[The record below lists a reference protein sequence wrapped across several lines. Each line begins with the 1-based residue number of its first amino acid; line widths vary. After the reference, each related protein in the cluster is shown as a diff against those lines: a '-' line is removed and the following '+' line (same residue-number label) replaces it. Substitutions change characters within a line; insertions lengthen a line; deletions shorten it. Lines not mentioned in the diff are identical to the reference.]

1 MDRYYF
7 KQQWKFW
14 LIAFAFS
21 IGTLSVLYTNFVV
34 NKIKIDEQKRAKLWS
49 EALKYEFSTDD
60 GEFLNFLSD
69 ILEEHTQVPAIM
81 TDESGVMVTSKG
93 LDSTKT
99 FNAREK
105 GKLYDPD
112 YFQEQLLDM
121 KKKNPPLIVSAGP
134 NQKRFIYYKDSL
146 ILTELRIFPYVQLGI
161 IFIFL
166 VVSYFTFSRSRRTEQ
181 NLVWVGMAKETA
193 HQLGTPISAL
203 YAWMDYLREKY
214 PQENVLAEVDEDIG
228 RLQMITDRFSKIGS
242 TPVLEPQELIP
253 VIEKYIHYFEIRASR
268 KIKFEVL
275 GQNEVAMLNIP
286 LFEWVIENLC
296 KNAINAMGS
305 VGKVTITVTPIRKGK
320 VQVDFKDTGKG
331 IPKLRWETIFQP
343 GYTTRKRGWGLGL
356 SLSRRIIENYHR
368 GEIYVKESEIGKGT
382 TFRIILKGAGSLKP
396 IKKVP
401 EPIAEGLLEQ
411 NS

>member
-1 MDRYYF
+1 
-7 KQQWKFW
+7 
-14 LIAFAFS
+14 
-21 IGTLSVLYTNFVV
+21 
-34 NKIKIDEQKRAKLWS
+34 
-49 EALKYEFSTDD
+49 
-60 GEFLNFLSD
+60 
-69 ILEEHTQVPAIM
+69 
-81 TDESGVMVTSKG
+81 
-93 LDSTKT
+93 
-99 FNAREK
+99 
-105 GKLYDPD
+105 
-112 YFQEQLLDM
+112 
-121 KKKNPPLIVSAGP
+121 
-134 NQKRFIYYKDSL
+134 
-146 ILTELRIFPYVQLGI
+146 
-161 IFIFL
+161 
-166 VVSYFTFSRSRRTEQ
+166 
-181 NLVWVGMAKETA
+181 
-193 HQLGTPISAL
+193 
-203 YAWMDYLREKY
+203 MDYLREKY